1 MNSLP
6 QNART
11 VIIGGG
17 VIGCSIAYHL
27 AREGRKDIVVLERSK
42 LTSGTT
48 WHAAGLVRRLRP
60 SATLTKLINYSIDLY
75 KELEVETGQGTGWTQ
90 TGSLSIATN
99 EDRLTTLKRQVSL
112 GRAFG
117 LEAEIVDRKQVEE
130 LWPLLR
136 TDDVI
141 GAVHSPVDGRVN
153 PSDVA
158 LALSKG
164 ARARGVQFFEET
176 RVTGLQKKGS
186 RISGVE
192 VGDHVIEADEVV
204 IACGLW
210 SREVAQ
216 MAGAN
221 MPLYACEHFYMLTKP
236 VPEVQALGKGVH
248 LPTLNDQ
255 DAFLYARDDVEGL
268 LVGCFEPHAKG
279 LPMEKLPA
287 DFSFDLLGE
296 DWDHFMPMMEN
307 ALHRIPAL
315 EKAEVRM
322 LLNGPESFTLDSQFM
337 MGESPEVPGLF
348 LMGGMNST
356 GIALAGGAGMAMA
369 EWIIAGEPTMEL
381 NEADI
386 RRFGPEMNVLG
397 ALEARIPEV
406 LGRHYD
412 IAYPGLSMHT
422 ARGQR
427 RSPIHSGTSAA
438 GAKFLTRGGWE
449 RPEYYAADTV
459 DAPLTFGVPPWRERV
474 GREVE
479 ACRSGAAIL
488 DQSAFGKIMVQ
499 GPDATDFLNRVCA
512 AEMKVAPGRIVYSQI
527 LNMRGGIES
536 DITVQRHGAET
547 YMLIVGAGEV
557 TRDLMRLRSAK
568 ADFQVELTD
577 VTSGYAIMG
586 LAGAQARAVLQK
598 ASSDTLPD
606 LNRFQFAPVEVGLAR
621 GWAGRLSYTGE
632 DGFELYFS
640 ADMAMAAY
648 EALVAAGAAH
658 AGLTA
663 SGSLRI
669 ESGFRAWGHEMS
681 PGVTPYEAG
690 TEAFLGW
697 DSDFTG
703 KEALSALRNTLP
715 KRRIV
720 SMLFDDPDAI
730 PIHDEPIWRNGRV
743 VGQITSSAWSY
754 LFNRSVALAMVEAP
768 LEELACNDIVDG
780 FEVEIACARYAAKA
794 SLKPA
799 KTAFRNRT

>member
-1 MNSLP
+1 MTNLP
-6 QNART
+6 SHART

-75 KELEVETGQGTGWTQ
+75 KELEAETGQATGWNQ

-117 LEAEIVDRKQVEE
+117 LDAEVVDRKQVEE
-130 LWPLLR
+130 LWPLLH

-141 GAVHSPVDGRVN
+141 GAVYSPVDGRVN

-164 ARARGVQFFEET
+164 AKNRGVQIFEDT
-176 RVTGLQKKGS
+176 RVTGLQKRGD
-186 RISGVE
+186 RIHGVE

-210 SREVAQ
+210 SREVAG
-216 MAGAN
+216 MAGAH
-221 MPLYACEHFYMLTKP
+221 MPLYACEHFYILTKP
-236 VPEVQALGKGVH
+236 LPEIQALGKGVH

-255 DAFLYARDDVEGL
+255 DAFLYGRDDVEGL
-268 LVGCFEPHAKG
+268 LIGSFEPHAKG
-279 LPMEKLPA
+279 LPMDRLPA
-287 DFSFDLLGE
+287 DFSFDLLDE

-315 EKAEVRM
+315 ERAEVRL

-348 LMGGMNST
+348 MMGGMNST
-356 GIALAGGAGMAMA
+356 GIALAGGAGKAMA
-369 EWIIAGEPTMEL
+369 EWIIEGEPTMEL
-381 NEADI
+381 NEADM

-412 IAYPGLSMHT
+412 IAYPGRSMET

-427 RSPIHSGTSAA
+427 RSPIHAGTQTA
-438 GAKFLTRGGWE
+438 GAKFLNRGGWE
-449 RPEYYAADTV
+449 RPEYFNSNTV
-459 DAPLTFGVPPWRERV
+459 SGPLTFGAPAWRDQV
-474 GREVE
+474 GQEVE
-479 ACRSGAAIL
+479 ACQNGAAIL

-499 GPDATDFLNRVCA
+499 GPEAGLFLNRVCA
-512 AEMKVAPGRIVYSQI
+512 AEMHVDVGRIVYTQI
-527 LNMRGGIES
+527 LNKRGGIES
-536 DITVQRHGAET
+536 DITVQRFESGK
-547 YMLIVGAGEV
+547 YLCIVGAGEV
-557 TRDLMRLRSAK
+557 TRDLMWFNRERTGY
-568 ADFQVELTD
+568 QVEIVD
-577 VTSGYAIMG
+577 MTSAYAILG
-586 LAGAQARAVLQK
+586 LAGAKARDVLQK
-598 ASSDTLPD
+598 ASSSPLPKID
-606 LNRFQFAPVEVGLAR
+606 RFRFAPVEIGLAQ
-621 GWAGRLSYTGE
+621 GWAGSLSYTGE
-632 DGFELYFS
+632 AGYELYIP
-640 ADMAMAAY
+640 ADMAMAAH
-648 EALVAAGAAH
+648 EALIAAGASH

-681 PGVTPYEAG
+681 PGITPFEAG
-690 TEAFLGW
+690 TSAFIGW
-697 DSDFTG
+697 DSDFIG
-703 KEALSALRNTLP
+703 KEALLAAKAKPVTRQ
-715 KRRIV
+715 IV
-720 SMLFDDPDAI
+720 SILFDNPNAI
-730 PIHDEPIWRNGRV
+730 PIHDEPIWRDGKV
-743 VGQITSSAWSY
+743 VGQITSAAWSY
-754 LFNRSVALAMVEAP
+754 RFNRSVALAMIDTP
-768 LEELACNDIVDG
+768 LDLLASQDIVDG
-780 FEVEIACARYAAKA
+780 FEVEIACTRFTAKA

-799 KTAFRNRT
+799 KIAFKD

>member
-1 MNSLP
+1 MSTLP
-6 QNART
+6 NHART

-27 AREGRKDIVVLERSK
+27 AREGRENIVVIERSK

-75 KELEVETGQGTGWTQ
+75 KELETETDQKTGWFQ

-112 GRAFG
+112 GRSFG
-117 LEAEIVDRKQVEE
+117 LEAEVVDRKRVEE

-136 TDDVI
+136 TDDII
-141 GAVHSPVDGRVN
+141 GAVYSPVDGRVN

-164 ARARGVQFFEET
+164 ARARGVEFFEDT
-176 RVTGLQKKGS
+176 RVTGLQKKGG

-192 VGDHVIEADEVV
+192 IGEHVIEADEVV
-204 IACGLW
+204 VACGLW
-210 SREVAQ
+210 SREVAE

-236 VPEVQALGKGVH
+236 LAEVQALGKGVH

-255 DAFLYARDDVEGL
+255 DGFLYARDDVEGL
-268 LVGCFEPHAKG
+268 LVGSFEPHAKG

-287 DFSFDLLGE
+287 DFSFDLLSE

-307 ALHRIPAL
+307 ALSRIPSL
-315 EKAEVRM
+315 ETAEVRM

-356 GIALAGGAGMAMA
+356 GIALAGGAGKAMS
-369 EWIIAGEPTMEL
+369 EWIIQGEPTMDL
-381 NEADI
+381 NETDI
-386 RRFGPEMNVLG
+386 RRFGPEMNIIS

-412 IAYPGLSMHT
+412 IAYPGQSMAT

-427 RSPIHSGTSAA
+427 RSPIHYGTRDA
-438 GAKFLTRGGWE
+438 GAKYLARNGWE
-449 RPEYYAADTV
+449 RPEYFNT
-459 DAPLTFGVPPWRERV
+459 DAVTGPLTFGIPAWRDQV
-474 GREVE
+474 GLEVE

-488 DQSAFGKIMVQ
+488 DQSAFGKIWVQ
-499 GPDATDFLNRVCA
+499 GPDAMAFLNRLCA
-512 AEMKVAPGRIVYSQI
+512 NEMDVAPGRIIYTPI
-527 LNMRGGIES
+527 LNARGGIES
-536 DITVQRHGAET
+536 DITVQRHT
-547 YMLIVGAGEV
+547 KDRYLMVVGAGEV
-557 TRDLMRLRSAK
+557 VRDMKRMIETK
-568 ADFQVELTD
+568 GDFRVEFTD
-577 VTSGYAIMG
+577 VTSGYAIIG
-586 LAGAQARAVLQK
+586 LAGAKAKEVLQK
-598 ASSDTLPD
+598 ASSAEISTLK
-606 LNRFQFAPVEVGLAR
+606 RFGFANIEVGLAHC
-621 GWAGRLSYTGE
+621 WAGRLSFTGQE
-632 DGFELYFS
+632 GYEIYVP
-640 ADMAMAAY
+640 ADMAMAAH
-648 EALVAAGAAH
+648 EALVEAGAEH

-663 SGSLRI
+663 TGSLRI

-681 PGVTPYEAG
+681 PGITPFEAG
-690 TEAFLGW
+690 TDAFIGW
-697 DSDFTG
+697 NSDFIG
-703 KEALSALRNTLP
+703 KDALLSLRDKQPN
-715 KRRIV
+715 RRIV
-720 SMLFDDPDAI
+720 SMLFDDANAI
-730 PIHDEPIWRNGRV
+730 PIHDEPIWRNGKV
-743 VGQITSSAWSY
+743 VGQITSAAWSY
-754 LFNRSVALAMVEAP
+754 RFNRAVALAMIDAP
-768 LEELACNDIVDG
+768 LDELADGNIVGG
-780 FEVEIACARYAAKA
+780 FEVEIACVRFTARA

-799 KTAFRNRT
+799 KDAFDV

>member
-1 MNSLP
+1 MTLP
-6 QNART
+6 THART

-75 KELEVETGQGTGWTQ
+75 GELERETGQATGWTQ
-90 TGSLSIATN
+90 TGSLTLATN
-99 EDRLTTLKRQVSL
+99 QDRLTNIKRQVSL

-117 LEAEIVDRKQVEE
+117 LEAEVVDASRAKD
-130 LWPLLR
+130 LWPLIEV
-136 TDDVI
+136 DDVI
-141 GAVHSPVDGRVN
+141 GAIWSPSDGRVN

-164 ARARGVQFFEET
+164 ARARGVQIFEDT
-176 RVTGLQKKGS
+176 RVTGLQKKGG

-210 SREVAQ
+210 SREVAA
-216 MAGAN
+216 MAGAH
-221 MPLYACEHFYMLTKP
+221 MPLYACEHFYILTKP
-236 VPEVQALGKGVH
+236 LPEVQALGKGVH

-268 LVGCFEPHAKG
+268 LVGSFEPHAKG
-279 LPMEKLPA
+279 LPLDRLPA
-287 DFSFDLLGE
+287 DFSFDLLDE

-307 ALHRIPAL
+307 ALRRIPAL

-337 MGESPEVPGLF
+337 LGESPEVPGLF

-356 GIALAGGAGMAMA
+356 GIALAGGAGKAMA

-386 RRFGPEMNVLG
+386 RRFSPEMNVLG

-412 IAYPGLSMHT
+412 NPFPGRAMET

-427 RSPIHSGTSAA
+427 RSPIHAGLVAA
-438 GAKFLTRGGWE
+438 GARFEARGGWE
-449 RPEYYAADTV
+449 RAVHFGGEAAHL
-459 DAPLTFGVPPWRERV
+459 PLTFGAPAWREQV
-474 GREVE
+474 GQEVE
-479 ACRSGAAIL
+479 TCRSGAAIL

-499 GPDATDFLNRVCA
+499 GPDASAFLNRLCA
-512 AEMKVAPGRIVYSQI
+512 AQMDVPEGRITYTQI
-527 LNMRGGIES
+527 LNAKGGVES
-536 DITVQRHGAET
+536 DLTVQRHGPET
-547 YMLIVGAGEV
+547 YLLIVGANETV
-557 TRDLMRLRSAK
+557 RVMQRMRDTRGDYRAE
-568 ADFQVELTD
+568 FTD
-577 VTSGYAIMG
+577 VTSGYAILG
-586 LAGAQARAVLQK
+586 LAGAQARDVLQ
-598 ASSDTLPD
+598 ATTNAAVPD
-606 LNRFQFAPVEVGLAR
+606 LKRFYFAPVEIGLAR
-621 GWAGRLSYTGE
+621 GWAGRLSFTGE
-632 DGFELYFS
+632 EGFELYIP

-648 EALVAAGAAH
+648 EALVAAGASH
-658 AGLTA
+658 AGLYA

-669 ESGFRAWGHEMS
+669 ESGFRAFGHELT
-681 PGVTPYEAG
+681 PGTTPLEAG
-690 TEAFLGW
+690 LGAFCAMG
-697 DSDFTG
+697 TG
-703 KEALSALRNTLP
+703 FVGENALRDHKP
-715 KRRIV
+715 ERRIV
-720 SMLFDDPDAI
+720 SILFDDPAAI
-730 PIHDEPIWRNGRV
+730 PLHDEPIYFDGKV
-743 VGQITSSAWSY
+743 VGQITSAAWSY
-754 LFNRSVALAMVEAP
+754 RFGRSVALGLINAP
-768 LEELACNDIVDG
+768 LDLLETQDVLDG
-780 FEVEIACARYAAKA
+780 FEVEIACARYTVKA

-799 KTAFRNRT
+799 KVAFA

>member
-1 MNSLP
+1 MSTLP
-6 QNART
+6 THART

-60 SATLTKLINYSIDLY
+60 SATLTRLINYSIDLY
-75 KELEVETGQGTGWTQ
+75 KDLEAETGQGTGWTQ
-90 TGSLSIATN
+90 TGSLTIATN
-99 EDRLTTLKRQVSL
+99 ADRLTTLKRQVSL

-117 LEAEIVDRKQVEE
+117 LEAEVVDRKRVEE
-130 LWPLLR
+130 LWPLLH

-141 GAVHSPVDGRVN
+141 GAVHSPADGRVN

-164 ARARGVQFFEET
+164 ARARDVKFFEDT
-176 RVTGLQKKGS
+176 RVTGLRKEVG

-192 VGDHVIEADEVV
+192 VGEHVIDADEVV

-210 SREVAQ
+210 SREVAA
-216 MAGAN
+216 MAGAH
-221 MPLYACEHFYMLTKP
+221 MPLYACEHFYILTKP
-236 VPEVQALGKGVH
+236 LADVQALGRGAH

-255 DAFLYARDDVEGL
+255 DAFIYARDDVEGL

-279 LPMEKLPA
+279 LPLEKLPA
-287 DFSFDLLGE
+287 DFSFDLLAE

-315 EKAEVRM
+315 EQAEVRM

-369 EWIIAGEPTMEL
+369 EWIMAGEPTMEL

-412 IAYPGLSMHT
+412 IAYPGRGMDT

-427 RSPIHSGTSAA
+427 RSPIHA
-438 GAKFLTRGGWE
+438 GLQEANAQFVSRAGWE
-449 RPEYYAADTV
+449 RVEHFGGIENHL
-459 DAPLTFGVPPWRERV
+459 PLTFSIPKWREQV
-474 GREVE
+474 GAEVA
-479 ACRSGAAIL
+479 ACRHGAALL

-499 GPDATDFLNRVCA
+499 GPDACAYLNRVCA
-512 AEMKVAPGRIVYSQI
+512 AEVDVAEGRIVYSQI
-527 LNMRGGIES
+527 LNAKGGIES
-536 DITVQRHGAET
+536 DITVQRHGRDT
-547 YMLIVGAGEV
+547 YLLIVGAGEV
-557 TRDLMRLRSAK
+557 IRDMKRLREAQ
-568 ADFQVELTD
+568 AGFRIELTD
-577 VTSGYAIMG
+577 VTSGYALIG
-586 LAGAQARAVLQK
+586 LAGAKAAEAMQN
-598 ASSDTLPD
+598 ASSAKLPD
-606 LNRFQFAPVEVGLAR
+606 IGRFRFAPVEIGLAR
-621 GWAGRLSYTGE
+621 GWAGRLSFTGE
-632 DGFELYFS
+632 EGFELCIP

-648 EALVAAGAAH
+648 EALTRAGATH
-658 AGLTA
+658 AGLLA

-690 TEAFLGW
+690 TEGFIGW
-697 DSDFTG
+697 NSDFTG
-703 KEALSALRNTLP
+703 KDALLALREQPP

-720 SMLFDDPDAI
+720 SILFDDPNAI
-730 PIHDEPIWRNGRV
+730 PIHDEPIWRDGRV
-743 VGQITSSAWSY
+743 VGQITSAAWSY
-754 LFNRSVALAMVEAP
+754 RFGRSVALAMVDAP
-768 LEELACNDIVDG
+768 LDQLARQDVVDG
-780 FEVEIACARYAAKA
+780 FEVEIACERFSAKA

-799 KTAFRNRT
+799 KFAFED